1 MKRLTKIYKKGYGL
15 IFNDEDVLEFEEE
28 MISSK
33 NKKQKKRYL
42 NPNAKAFTH
51 KFLKMMK

>member
-1 MKRLTKIYKKGYGL
+1 MERLTKIYKKGYGL

-28 MISSK
+28 MINNK

>member
-1 MKRLTKIYKKGYGL
+1 MERLVKIYKKGYGL
-15 IFNDEDVLEFEEE
+15 MFDNDDVLEFEEE
-28 MISSK
+28 MINNK

-42 NPNAKAFTH
+42 NPNAKAFAH